1 MIVKYN
7 QEFDVMYIRF
17 TDTNISESKEYQPGI
32 YIDYD
37 DAGNIIGIEIPEA
50 SKKTRQPNR
59 IIYEFA

>member
-1 MIVKYN
+1 
-7 QEFDVMYIRF
+7 MYIRF